1 MVRITFESK
10 HSIFTILVLVTVLIA
25 IASYPT
31 LQLIAHKSKNNGNKK
46 QQQDLKLCIDKSMQN
61 LLNADLNFSHQ
72 DIISHCFD
80 QPLKNET
87 NNDGNNNGV
96 ANNNDISDT
105 IC

>member
-1 MVRITFESK
+1 M
-10 HSIFTILVLVTVLIA
+10 VLIA

-46 QQQDLKLCIDKSMQN
+46 QQQDLKSCIDKSMQN
-61 LLNADLNFSHQ
+61 LLNGDLNFSHP

-87 NNDGNNNGV
+87 NNDGNNNGG
-96 ANNNDISDT
+96 ANNNDISNNST
-105 IC
+105 FYNV